1 MRGGPVAP
9 EHRRFLEFF
18 SGSQPH
24 HLTGA
29 TRKKGMILK
38 RSNAPRAA
46 IGAAL
51 LACAAMAHPAQN
63 ALQKITYW
71 SQDMTYGL
79 AYVITWDTAAH
90 RAHFAETYGN
100 FDGSYVDDGAQR
112 VFTLDGPLVLTYQIA
127 DCNGN
132 PMTQNDV
139 TTQLVIRTVS
149 GEPDKGDS
157 AVVPIGYN
165 QDVDG
170 CTPGLIAHYGTPTD
184 AGIPL
189 LRRAASL
196 RPPMDE
202 LVPGAQIAGLAE
214 NPIDAYGDLPV
225 LAAQVA
231 TFGRDHVTF
240 QGTGHRFPTTLTPDG
255 WLVIDFGSF
264 KRAYTRI
271 ERQRETGGE
280 IWFGAEWVDGAP
292 ASIELS
298 PVVAPTADAGFG
310 DLADTSHQWFDGLFQ
325 YDVPTTF
332 DLYRD
337 HTGSQVAN
345 PGGGVPLSQ
354 SPLTWSRAGA
364 ALQISR
370 ADSSGTYVHTWQPIA
385 NHGRNHFVIENEEIY
400 VNGVDA
406 GPAFAPRVNWYVD
419 EGKAAEPP
427 AAKPSVTPGKAR

>member
-1 MRGGPVAP
+1 
-9 EHRRFLEFF
+9 
-18 SGSQPH
+18 
-24 HLTGA
+24 
-29 TRKKGMILK
+29 MILK
-38 RSNAPRAA
+38 RSNALCAA

-51 LACAAMAHPAQN
+51 STCAAMAHTAPD
-63 ALQKITYW
+63 ALQKITYY
-71 SQDMTYGL
+71 SQDLTYGL
-79 AYVITWDTAAH
+79 AYVITWDTTAH

-100 FDGSYVDDGAQR
+100 FDGSWVDDGAQR
-112 VFTLDGPLVLTYQIA
+112 VFTLDTPLVLTYQIS

-132 PMTQNDV
+132 AMTQHDV

-157 AVVPIGYN
+157 AVVPIGYD

-170 CTPGLIAHYGTPTD
+170 CTPGLVVHYGATTD

-196 RPPMDE
+196 RPPMDD
-202 LVPGAQIAGLAE
+202 LVPGARIAGLAE
-214 NPIDAYGDLPV
+214 NPIDTYGDLPV

-231 TFGRDHVTF
+231 TFGRDHITF
-240 QGTGHRFPTTLTPDG
+240 EGTGHRFPSTLTPDG
-255 WLVIDFGSF
+255 WLVIDFGTF
-264 KRAYTRI
+264 KRAYTRVD
-271 ERQRETGGE
+271 RRRDTGGE
-280 IWFGAEWVDGAP
+280 IWFGAEWVAGAP

-298 PVVAPTADAGFG
+298 SVVAPTVDAGFG

-325 YDVPTTF
+325 VYEPTTF

-337 HTGSQVAN
+337 HTGTELIDTGAGTPPSR
-345 PGGGVPLSQ
+345 

-370 ADSSGTYVHTWQPIA
+370 TGSSGTTVHTWHPIA
-385 NHGRNHFVIENEEIY
+385 IHGRNHFVIESEEIY
-400 VNGVDA
+400 INGVDA

-419 EGKAAEPP
+419 EGKAVKPTS
-427 AAKPSVTPGKAR
+427 AAGKAP

>member
-1 MRGGPVAP
+1 
-9 EHRRFLEFF
+9 
-18 SGSQPH
+18 
-24 HLTGA
+24 
-29 TRKKGMILK
+29 LK
-38 RSNAPRAA
+38 RSNVRRAA
-46 IGAAL
+46 IAAAL
-51 LACAAMAHPAQN
+51 LACATLAHPAQN
-63 ALQKITYW
+63 GLQKITYW
-71 SQDMTYGL
+71 SQDLTYGL

-112 VFTLDGPLVLTYQIA
+112 VFTLDVPLVLTYQIP

-132 PMTQNDV
+132 PMTQQDV

-157 AVVPIGYN
+157 AVVPIGYD

-170 CTPGLIAHYGTPTD
+170 CTPGQTVHYGTTTD

-196 RPPMDE
+196 RLPMDD
-202 LVPGAQIAGLAE
+202 LVPGTQVAGLAE
-214 NPIDAYGDLPV
+214 NPIDTYGDLPV

-240 QGTGHRFPTTLTPDG
+240 QGTGHRFPTALTPDG

-264 KRAYTRI
+264 KRAYTRV

-280 IWFGAEWVDGAP
+280 IWFGAEWIAGKP

-298 PVVAPTADAGFG
+298 TVVAPTEDAGFG
-310 DLADTSHQWFDGLFQ
+310 DLADSSRQWFDGLFQ

-337 HTGSQVAN
+337 HTGSEVVA
-345 PGGGVPLSQ
+345 PGAGAPVTQ
-354 SPLTWSRAGA
+354 SPLTWSRNGA

-370 ADSSGTYVHTWQPIA
+370 ADPSGTYVHNWRPIA
-385 NHGRNHFVIENEEIY
+385 THGRNHFVIESEEIY
-400 VNGVDA
+400 IDGVDA
-406 GPAFAPRVNWYVD
+406 GPAFAPRVNWVVD
-419 EGKAAEPP
+419 DGQAVKPPPAVASGKAH
-427 AAKPSVTPGKAR
+427 